1 MTRNPELHELF
12 SEWLSARE
20 SDAAEDLPRDLALH
34 AAGCERCLRSAS
46 AIDTLSAID
55 VGAAEAPPLRVVA
68 VGGRGGM
75 LLVARYAVAAAALV
89 LVAGSVAIGSSWLES
104 VRPTDSAGPRP
115 TPGEGVLAGVPSAI
129 ATSTPSQKPS
139 ASPSERESPS
149 ADPSQAPTEVGGA
162 PTFIIP
168 APTYRRLPRPDHRP
182 EFAPSSTPPP
192 PTATPIPTSPP
203 TPIPTPTPTL
213 APTPTPTPACSDGV
227 DDDGD
232 LATIPGDLGAPDQTT
247 TTKLVPDSYLSRV
260 SVVASAA
267 CAAASRA
274 TGTRNGE
281 QLT

>member
-46 AIDTLSAID
+46 AIDTLSVID

-68 VGGRGGM
+68 VGGRGRM

-115 TPGEGVLAGVPSAI
+115 TSGEGVLAGVPSAI

-149 ADPSQAPTEVGGA
+149 ADPSQAPTEVGAA

-168 APTYRRLPRPDHRP
+168 APTYQAPPP
-182 EFAPSSTPPP
+182 PPPTTGPTVAPSSTPPP

-203 TPIPTPTPTL
+203 TPIPTPP
-213 APTPTPTPACSDGV
+213 PTPTPTATPDDCEDGI
-227 DDDGD
+227 DNDGD
-232 LATIPGDLGAPDQTT
+232 TFIDALDPG
-247 TTKLVPDSYLSRV
+247 
-260 SVVASAA
+260 
-267 CAAASRA
+267 CAL
-274 TGTRNGE
+274 TGNEADG
-281 QLT
+281 